1 MLPQERH
8 NQILEKLRLEGQVRV
23 RQLATDFNVTEDC
36 IRKDLAILSRQHKLQ
51 RIHGGAIPLREN
63 VHALQTDDRHN
74 LREKE
79 KQEIAHQAIRLI
91 HEGMTI
97 FLDISS
103 INLELA
109 KLLYAKKLP
118 VTIVTNMT
126 DIMKIFSAPSS
137 VAKLFFIGGTFN
149 HAMDGF
155 TGTLTIDL
163 LRRFRF
169 DAAFMGAIGIN
180 LVDKTV
186 TTYDPDDGLTKQTA
200 MYNSTVCYLLAEKDK
215 LFLEGNFVYA
225 SPDQF
230 ALWICDQPL
239 NEQEEAL
246 AKESSLNVQ
255 NKEGVLPFEKEES
268 IINDLMDT
276 LVSDTTEN
284 EEE

>member
-23 RQLATDFNVTEDC
+23 RQLAMDFNVTEDC

-51 RIHGGAIPLREN
+51 RIHGGAIPVRKN
-63 VHALQTDDRHN
+63 IHALLSEDRHN

-79 KQEIAHQAIRLI
+79 KREIARQAFDLI

-109 KLLYAKKLP
+109 KLLYTKKVP

-126 DIMKIFSAPSS
+126 DIMKIFSAPSTA
-137 VAKLFFIGGTFN
+137 AKLFFLGGTFN
-149 HAMDGF
+149 HALDGF
-155 TGTLTIDL
+155 TGSLTIDL
-163 LRRFRF
+163 LRQFRF

-186 TTYDPDDGLTKQTA
+186 TTYDPDDGLTKQAA
-200 MYNSTVCYLLAEKDK
+200 MNNSSVCYLLAEKEK

-230 ALWICDQPL
+230 VLWICDQPL
-239 NEQEEAL
+239 SEQEEAL

-255 NKEGVLPFEKEES
+255 SKDKVLFGEREEGIL
-268 IINDLMDT
+268 NDLMA
-276 LVSDTTEN
+276 LHKS
-284 EEE
+284 

>member
-36 IRKDLAILSRQHKLQ
+36 IRKDLAILSRHHKLQ

-63 VHALQTDDRHN
+63 VHALPSDNRHN

-79 KQEIAHQAIRLI
+79 KQEIAQQAIRLI

-109 KLLYAKKLP
+109 KLLYAKKIP

-126 DIMKIFSAPSS
+126 DIMKIFSAPASA
-137 VAKLFFIGGTFN
+137 AKLFFLGGTFN
-149 HAMDGF
+149 HALDGF
-155 TGTLTIDL
+155 TGSLTIDL

-180 LVDKTV
+180 LMDKIV
-186 TTYDPDDGLTKQTA
+186 TTYDPEDGLTKQAA
-200 MYNSTVCYLLAEKDK
+200 MDNSSVCYLLAEKEK
-215 LFLEGNFVYA
+215 LFLEGNYVYA
-225 SPDQF
+225 TPDQF
-230 ALWICDQPL
+230 SLWICDQPL

-246 AKESSLNVQ
+246 AKENSLNVQ
-255 NKEGVLPFEKEES
+255 NKEGILPFEKEEGV
-268 IINDLMDT
+268 IDDLKEALLT
-276 LVSDTTEN
+276 V
-284 EEE
+284 EE